1 VRATGS
7 PLTGADSE
15 MHRTIRFRIAAM
27 AVAISSGLLI
37 GVSLLMATGLRWQL
51 TDNLDEGLNQRADTI
66 AAVVGDMLPTELSAD
81 EDLLIQVVDSKG
93 LVVSASANLAGAQ
106 PITPLRPGIRNVA
119 NVPGRPE
126 EFRVLVREISSGSAQ
141 VTLLV
146 GVNNDDV
153 TDPVTILTRLLAV
166 TVPAVVLVLGALTW
180 WLTGRTLRPV
190 EKMRVELAEITG
202 SNLGRRVAEPATGDE
217 VDRLAHTMNETLDR
231 LEGAIRRQQRFV
243 ADASHELRSPLTRM
257 RAELEVDLASGDLS
271 DPTRTA
277 QSVLEETIDLQ
288 QLVEDLLHLARGD
301 DDVADS
307 DFRPVDLDD
316 IVLREARRLRE
327 RGRVAVDLKGVA
339 AAQTIGDPHQLA
351 RAVRNL
357 LENAERHAAS
367 TVTVGLDET
376 DGRVLLTVCDDGDGI
391 SPEDRDIIFERFT
404 RLDDARTRDT
414 GGTGL
419 GLAIVRDIIKR
430 HHGTVD
436 LDSSAETRF
445 VVELPLLP

>member
-1 VRATGS
+1 
-7 PLTGADSE
+7 
-15 MHRTIRFRIAAM
+15 MHHTIRFRIAAM
-27 AVAISSGLLI
+27 VVAVSSGLLM
-37 GVSLLMATGLRWQL
+37 GVSLLMTTGLRWQL
-51 TDNLDEGLNQRADTI
+51 TDNLDEGLEQRADTI
-66 AAVVGDMLPTELSAD
+66 AAVVGDTLPTELSAD
-81 EDLLIQVVDSKG
+81 EDLLIQVVQSTG
-93 LVVSASANLAGAQ
+93 LVVSASANLAGAE
-106 PITPLRPGIRNVA
+106 PITSLRPGIRNIS
-119 NVPGRPE
+119 NVPERPE
-126 EFRVLVREISSGSAQ
+126 EFRVLVREISSGSEQ
-141 VTLLV
+141 MTLLV
-146 GVNNDDV
+146 GVNIDDV

-217 VDRLAHTMNETLDR
+217 VDRLAHTMNETLGR